1 MVIDPEWK
9 AVRSVHLQGGCR
21 AFNGLNNSVE
31 LQPRASNGKIAA
43 IVTPTYHGLFPILA
57 QAGFSVI
64 GADFYFDRD
73 QTDGRRLPEW
83 RAYNALPGSLWPTID
98 QADQF
103 SFIAH
108 AAIKDKNGELWD
120 IARRIT
126 YLLRTCNWRVRQI
139 SDAYHQQLMAYVKAN
154 SFTAGNRRNDEFTWL
169 GYLAIQSFLVDACT
183 LRDYLAEYRALIMSQ
198 AGTIPAKPRI
208 TKMASLVSRY
218 LSVNPS
224 LTPVDRHL
232 SDATAVGGWLH
243 EIGSL
248 RDLAVHVA
256 PLADA
261 DKRLYALCKSV
272 PIDAQETLPSIKLP
286 IPAEP
291 SKIAA
296 SRHSGAHFDDPQL
309 NFARFSNALENP
321 DVALDGLEY
330 AHWSLGRLA
339 SLASELSAIS
349 PVAPEM
355 PSLTAADIID
365 LKITNGRST

>member
-1 MVIDPEWK
+1 MAINPEWN

-21 AFNGLNNSVE
+21 GFSGLPNSVE
-31 LQPRASNGKIAA
+31 LQPLASNGKIAA
-43 IVTPTYHGLFPILA
+43 IAIPNYHALFSILT

-64 GADFYFDRD
+64 GADFYFDRE
-73 QTDGRRLPEW
+73 QTDGRRIPEW
-83 RAYNALPGSLWPTID
+83 RVYNAQPGTLWPCID
-98 QADQF
+98 QAHQF

-120 IARRIT
+120 VARRIT

-139 SDAYHQQLMAYVKAN
+139 SDAYNQQLMAYVKAN
-154 SFTAGNRRNDEFTWL
+154 SFAAGAKRNDEFTWL

-183 LRDYLAEYRALIMSQ
+183 LRDYLAEYRALILSQ
-198 AGTIPAKPRI
+198 AGTIAAKPKI
-208 TKMASLVSRY
+208 TKMASLLSRY
-218 LSVNPS
+218 LNVSSS
-224 LTPVDRHL
+224 LAAVDVRL
-232 SDATAVGGWLH
+232 REATAVGEWLY

-261 DKRLYALCKSV
+261 DKMLYAICKSV
-272 PIDAQETLPSIKLP
+272 PIDAQESLPSIKLP

-291 SKIAA
+291 SKISA
-296 SRHSGAHFDDPQL
+296 SRHSGTHFDDPQL

-321 DVALDGLEY
+321 DAALDGLEY
-330 AHWSLGRLA
+330 AHSSLGRLA

-355 PSLTAADIID
+355 PSFTAADIID
-365 LKITNGRST
+365 LKIKNN